1 MTDKTSSNLLD
12 AELIIEI
19 KSGNE
24 RAFYELYKR
33 YNTLLLIYA
42 NRKLADKEEAKDV
55 VQEVFV
61 RFWDQRANLAADLSV
76 SAYLYKAVLNKVLNI
91 YRHKDVLQRFETE
104 QINYASTSANDTDF
118 LIREKEIKAMIDQEI
133 EAMPPRMREIYQLKK
148 QYFLSTKAIAEKLAL
163 SEHTVSTQL
172 KRAAKLLKDKFG
184 LVIYVLYILR

>member
-1 MTDKTSSNLLD
+1 MTKKTKSTLLD

-19 KSGNE
+19 INNNE
-24 RAFYELYKR
+24 QAFYELYMR
-33 YNTLLLIYA
+33 YSTLLLVYA

-61 RFWDQRANLAADLSV
+61 HFWDQKANLASDLQV
-76 SAYLYKAVLNKVLNI
+76 SAYLYKAVLNKILNI
-91 YRHKDVLQRFETE
+91 YKHKDVLQRFEAE
-104 QINYASTSANDTDF
+104 QFNYTPTISNDTDF
-118 LIREKEIKAMIDQEI
+118 LIREKEIRAMIDKEI
-133 EAMPPRMREIYQLKK
+133 AAMPPRMREIYQLKK
-148 QYFLSTKAIAEKLAL
+148 QYFLSTKAIAEKLEL

>member
-1 MTDKTSSNLLD
+1 MTKKTKSTLLD

-19 KSGNE
+19 INNNE
-24 RAFYELYKR
+24 QAFYELYMR
-33 YNTLLLIYA
+33 YSTLLLVYA

-61 RFWDQRANLAADLSV
+61 HFWDQKANLASDLQV
-76 SAYLYKAVLNKVLNI
+76 SAYLYKAVLNKILNI
-91 YRHKDVLQRFETE
+91 YKHKDVLQRFEAA
-104 QINYASTSANDTDF
+104 QFNYTPTISNDTDF
-118 LIREKEIKAMIDQEI
+118 LIREKEIRAMIDKEI
-133 EAMPPRMREIYQLKK
+133 AAMPPRMREIYQLKK
-148 QYFLSTKAIAEKLAL
+148 QYFLSTKAIAEKFEL

>member
-1 MTDKTSSNLLD
+1 MTKKTKSNLLD
-12 AELIIEI
+12 AELILEI
-19 KSGNE
+19 KNGNE
-24 RAFYELYKR
+24 QAFYELYTR
-33 YNTLLLIYA
+33 YSALLLVYA
-42 NRKLADKEEAKDV
+42 HRKLADKEEAKDV

-61 RFWDQRANLAADLSV
+61 RFWDQRANLEPDLQV

-91 YRHKDVLQRFETE
+91 YKHKDVLQRFETE
-104 QINYASTSANDTDF
+104 QINSVTAVSNDTDF
-118 LIREKEIKAMIDQEI
+118 LIREKEIKAMIDREI

-148 QYFLSTKAIAEKLAL
+148 QYFLSTKAIAEKLDL